1 MAFNAGSQG
10 REETDHA
17 KERSIPSKGNSRSE
31 GLKMGK
37 NSAHSKNIK
46 EVRVATGVSRMKV
59 EDEESTKAK
68 HDKELR
74 F

>member
-1 MAFNAGSQG
+1 M
-10 REETDHA
+10 R
-17 KERSIPSKGNSRSE
+17 
-31 GLKMGK
+31 K

-46 EVRVATGVSRMKV
+46 EVCVATGVSRMKV
-59 EDEESTKAK
+59 GDEESTKAK